1 MDKKIK
7 KKTAKHP
14 WVYVKI
20 LPVGRMKR
28 SNTINIS
35 EMF

>member
-1 MDKKIK
+1 MDKKNK
-7 KKTAKHP
+7 QTAKHP
-14 WVYVKI
+14 WVYVKT
-20 LPVGRMKR
+20 LPVGGMKR